1 MIFKIMALDW
11 AQTISMIQMD
21 TEDTGLK
28 LLLSGVCLTT
38 DFFIK
43 RKPGFKDAQNLDN
56 ISCLLS

>member
-1 MIFKIMALDW
+1 MALDW
-11 AQTISMIQMD
+11 AQTISMIQME

-28 LLLSGVCLTT
+28 LLLSGICLTT